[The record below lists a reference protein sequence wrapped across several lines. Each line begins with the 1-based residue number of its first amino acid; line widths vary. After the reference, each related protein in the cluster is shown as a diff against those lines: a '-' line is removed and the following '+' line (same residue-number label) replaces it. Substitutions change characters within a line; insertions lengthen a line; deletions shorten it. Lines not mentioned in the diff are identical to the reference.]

1 MWYNEKVSEL
11 LFCACFRFKESMWDY
26 TTVYWP
32 DFSNLRFES
41 CVNSRYSKTDPGRYD
56 LDGSLRAV

>member
-1 MWYNEKVSEL
+1 
-11 LFCACFRFKESMWDY
+11 MWDY

-41 CVNSRYSKTDPGRYD
+41 CVNSRYSKTYFKE
-56 LDGSLRAV
+56 VEQ